1 MRRISWHQLEYFLV
15 VARTQNISRAAT
27 EIGLTQPALSRAIAN
42 LEVNLELPLFQRAG
56 RSIILTRFG
65 NVFRRRVERALG
77 EIDDARRELADLVSA
92 DRGML
97 GLGFVQTLGVDYIP
111 NAVRGFKD
119 TYPNVRFTFVQN
131 STTELETKLLNG
143 ELDLIF
149 TPRVAR
155 DAVNGIRW
163 SPVGEQELILIIP
176 HSHPLASM
184 RKVALSDLRAEH
196 FVSLK
201 EGHRFR
207 QFTDGLCNQAG
218 FTPHYSFEGD
228 DLSSLIGFVSAGFG
242 ISIVPPVCATSPR
255 VASLRIVKPIPRRS
269 IGMSWIDGRYFSA
282 TARLFHDFVLAN
294 RKLQLLG
301 DLPKS
306 LGGAVSSNSK
316 TKLEQAGQTDCAP
329 SRKVTSQAYRR
340 GQSGAKR
347 QHVTRKK
354 L

>member
-27 EIGLTQPALSRAIAN
+27 EVGLTQPALSRAIAN
-42 LEVNLELPLFQRAG
+42 LEVTLELPLFQRVG
-56 RSIILTRFG
+56 RSTILTRFG

-97 GLGFVQTLGVDYIP
+97 GLGFVPTLGVDYIP
-111 NAVRGFKD
+111 NAVRRFKD
-119 TYPNVRFTFVQN
+119 GHPNVRFSFSQ
-131 STTELETKLLNG
+131 SSSAELEAKLLHG

-149 TPRVAR
+149 TPRVVS

-163 SPVGEQELILIIP
+163 SLVDEQELILITP
-176 HSHPLASM
+176 HSHPLMSM
-184 RKVALSDLRAEH
+184 SKVALSDLRAEQ
-196 FVSLK
+196 FVSMK

-207 QFTDGLCNQAG
+207 QFTDGLFNKAG

-242 ISIVPPVCATSPR
+242 IAIVPPVCATSPR

-269 IGMSWIDGRYFSA
+269 IGMGWIDSRYFSA
-282 TARLFHDFVLAN
+282 SARLFRDFVLES
-294 RKLQLLG
+294 RQQQTHG
-301 DLPKS
+301 DRPKS
-306 LGGAVSSNSK
+306 LAAEAPNSR
-316 TKLEQAGQTDCAP
+316 TKFEQAGQTDCVL
-329 SRKVTSQAYRR
+329 SRKVMSQAYRR
-340 GQSGAKR
+340 SQSVAKR
-347 QHVTRKK
+347 QRVTRKK